1 MTPSVRAAAVV
12 GFLACLI
19 ALGTRTAHAQA
30 DGGAPPATSPDGGA
44 APDAASAPATEE
56 TGPGLFEQSQG
67 QSAAPSAPEAVVA
80 PPFALDGYARGDVFV
95 GKFPGAPSMPTS
107 APRGQ
112 IKADY
117 GELALAV
124 RTKKEPYGDAF
135 AEARVRYGQQGDEQQ
150 AFVDLREAYVNAY
163 LGRFDLRLGQ
173 QIIVWGRADALNPTN
188 NLTPVDFRIRSPL
201 EDDIRLGN
209 AGARAFFRFAP
220 FRLEGVW
227 MPVYLPTVLPPVAL
241 PQYVA
246 FGPPTYPSTD
256 LANGTEAVRL
266 HLERP
271 SFEMSI
277 SYLHG
282 YALLPGVALASVTL
296 TGVADPVTGV
306 VAPGATPPSILVSR
320 TAYAQQVLGLDF
332 STALG
337 EVMTIRGEAAY
348 RRPYGWQNTEFGQ
361 VAFPDLQYVLGA
373 DHNFGS
379 VAVIAQYMGRY
390 VFDWEKHDQ
399 APLDPATLLTQT
411 PDDEGVVRGK
421 VALQL
426 QRTNQILFSQT
437 AQLQHLGT
445 VRVEWLALHDT
456 LSISALALLN
466 FTTKEWAFTPRIGY
480 RLSDALTAYVGAQ
493 IFKGPN
499 DTLFGLIDEQL
510 SAGYAE
516 LRFTF

>member
-1 MTPSVRAAAVV
+1 MTAARLAAAVV
-12 GFLACLI
+12 GFLACV
-19 ALGTRTAHAQA
+19 AGTRAARAEA
-30 DGGAPPATSPDGGA
+30 DGGAPPSALSDGGTPDGAVLEIPA
-44 APDAASAPATEE
+44 APGESS
-56 TGPGLFEQSQG
+56 PGLFEQSQAP
-67 QSAAPSAPEAVVA
+67 SAAPSAPEAAAA
-80 PPFALDGYARGDVFV
+80 PPFLLDGYTRGDLFV
-95 GKFPGAPSMPTS
+95 GKFPG

-135 AEARVRYGQQGDEQQ
+135 AEARVRYGLQGDEQQ

-163 LGRFDLRLGQ
+163 LGRLDLRLGQ

-201 EDDIRLGN
+201 EDDIRIGN
-209 AGARAFFRFAP
+209 AGARAFLRLAPSP

-241 PQYVA
+241 PQYVS
-246 FGPPTYPSTD
+246 FGPPTFPSTD
-256 LANGTEAVRL
+256 LTHGTEAARL
-266 HLERP
+266 HLELP
-271 SFEMSI
+271 SFEMSV

-282 YALLPGVALASVTL
+282 YALLPGITLASVTL

-306 VAPGATPPSILVSR
+306 VTPGATPPSIIVSR
-320 TAYAQQVLGLDF
+320 TAYAQQVVGLDF

-348 RRPYGWQNTEFGQ
+348 RRPYDYQSAQYGQ
-361 VAFPDLQYVLGA
+361 VAFPDVQYVLGA
-373 DHNFGS
+373 DHNFGAVS
-379 VAVIAQYMGRY
+379 VIAQYMGRY
-390 VFDWEKHDQ
+390 VFDWQKQ
-399 APLDPATLLTQT
+399 NGPAAPLDPALLLTKT
-411 PDDEGVVRGK
+411 MANDEAAVRSD
-421 VALQL
+421 VTAQL
-426 QRTNQILFSQT
+426 QKTNQILFSQT
-437 AQLQHLGT
+437 AQLQHLAT

-456 LSISALALLN
+456 LSVSALALLN